1 MSMMDPEDMAE
12 GEAPDTPDQ
21 PRDSRKEVKPSLS
34 ANDWSLIAHWIL
46 SEKERRANDKR
57 RIELEQIWKEIDRQ
71 LSMTPLARQVQSGQ
85 KQDWFPDIE
94 LPLQFDCLEVNAAD
108 VRRLIFPRGSE
119 WFSVS
124 ADMSDDYEERFM
136 KRRETIPMLGNKP
149 VPMKLDQDTAN
160 TLVKATIDHYHRVYD
175 FRSKVDL
182 FIIESLKYGTSVARV
197 REVSLHKFHHDFR
210 GLQTESQTGPALIP
224 CSIKQTW
231 LDDTPLAVMHEGLSI
246 APGHIRGGWRKL
258 RDVQNAIKIGGPE
271 RGWRQASLRRIEAV
285 ESNDGRDGCVEY
297 LEFEG
302 DLIVPRT
309 SGTSIFLP
317 NVEVTVAVGKG
328 GPDVIRFKENKFAF
342 SSYIVG
348 TYMRDDLGTPYGTS
362 PLMKGQPLQE
372 AATSC
377 MNDLLGA
384 SALASRPP
392 CWYDRND
399 AELTARGGPDLYPA
413 AMTPTDSPDAIEFM
427 PPPQVAPLIN
437 SLAGILKQYEDLT
450 AVNDPRRGG
459 ATKSHT
465 TAYAN
470 DMEQTRGLTRT
481 DDFVQGLEYGP
492 LTSMLYMEYEIV
504 KTCMKRPYSIQVDAG
519 GIEGWVNI
527 GSGDL
532 PDNVAFKVHGSIGVL
547 NERQQAESF
556 AQATNLALQIQGIAA
571 QMGQP
576 FAMQFGDIVLEAYR
590 RAGINNA
597 AKFVGPTGGGN
608 AGAAPPGAPV
618 PQSPTG
624 LPQNDLTDV
633 ATIAR

>member
-1 MSMMDPEDMAE
+1 MTDAYSDKQDKEKSL
-12 GEAPDTPDQ
+12 TP
-21 PRDSRKEVKPSLS
+21 
-34 ANDWSLIAHWIL
+34 NDWSLVAHWVM

-57 RIELEQIWKEIDRQ
+57 RVELDLIWKEIDRQ
-71 LSMTPLARQVQSGQ
+71 LSMRPLPRQVQSGQ
-85 KQDWFPDIE
+85 KQDWFPDVE

-119 WFSVS
+119 WYSVS
-124 ADMSDDYEERFM
+124 SDLSDDYEKRFK
-136 KRRETIPMLGNKP
+136 KRRESVPMLGARA
-149 VPMKLDQDTAN
+149 VPMKIDQDTAN
-160 TLVKATIDHYHRVYD
+160 ILAKSAIDHYHRVYD

-182 FIIESLKYGTSVARV
+182 FIIENLKYGTAVARV
-197 REVSLHKFHHDFR
+197 KEVSLHKFHHDFR
-210 GLQTESQTGPALIP
+210 GLRTEKQTGPALIP
-224 CSIKQTW
+224 CSIKNTW
-231 LDDTPLAVMHEGLSI
+231 LDDTPLAVMHEGLSV

-258 RDVQNAIKIGGPE
+258 RDVQNAISIGGPE
-271 RGWRQASLRRIEAV
+271 RGWRQAALRKIEAV

-297 LEFEG
+297 LEYEG

-309 SGTSIFLP
+309 RGDSIFLP

-328 GPDVIRFKENKFAF
+328 GPEVIRFKENKFAF

-348 TYMRDDLGTPYGTS
+348 TYMRDDLSSPYGTS

-384 SALASRPP
+384 AAISGRPP
-392 CWYDRND
+392 GWYDRND
-399 AELTARGGPDLYPA
+399 SELAAKGGPDLYPG

-427 PPPQVAPLIN
+427 DAPEVAPLIN
-437 SLAGILKQYEDLT
+437 AYAGVLKQYEDMT

-504 KTCMKRPYSIQVDAG
+504 KSCMKTPYPIQVDAG
-519 GIEGWVNI
+519 GVEGWVNI
-527 GSGDL
+527 ASGDL
-532 PDNVAFKVHGSIGVL
+532 ADNVAFKVHGSMGVL
-547 NERQQAESF
+547 NERQQAEAF
-556 AQATNLALQIQGIAA
+556 AQATNMALQVAGIAA
-571 QMGQP
+571 QFGQP
-576 FAMQFGDIVLEAYR
+576 IAMQFMEIVLEGYR

-608 AGAAPPGAPV
+608 AGAAPPAPAV

-624 LPQNDLTDV
+624 LPANDLTDV
-633 ATIAR
+633 AALSG